1 MLGKESSLL
10 SINISFFFVL
20 TNGLLL
26 FTLSLILLLHF
37 SHFLMFNL
45 RLHFLSRRPFRGVE
59 FLLVSTELRRPLDVA
74 LLTIVDR

>member
-20 TNGLLL
+20 SNRLLL
-26 FTLSLILLLHF
+26 FTLRLILPLHF
-37 SHFLMFNL
+37 NHFLMFNL

-59 FLLVSTELRRPLDVA
+59 FLLVSAELRRTLNVA
-74 LLTIVDR
+74 FLTIVDR